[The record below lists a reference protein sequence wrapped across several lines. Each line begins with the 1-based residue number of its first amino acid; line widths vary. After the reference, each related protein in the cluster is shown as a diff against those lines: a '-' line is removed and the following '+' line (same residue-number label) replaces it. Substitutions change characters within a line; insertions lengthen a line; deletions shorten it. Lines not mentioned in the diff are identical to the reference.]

1 VTASIDTYLLRQGT
15 QLAIAH
21 QGKDIQLLEGMPVT
35 VELKLVLEAKGNRL
49 HQTYLPIQQLIQT
62 SRMNAKQSQYHQ
74 IQLQKILVDSPI
86 GAILPAIALLN
97 LPDWWL
103 AGGAVRNTVWRSLFG
118 NDCQLIINDFDI
130 ALLNYECNRHATE
143 CIFKLQGRVHR

>member
-1 VTASIDTYLLRQGT
+1 MLSAAFFRVDNFSMTKAGT
-15 QLAIAH
+15 
-21 QGKDIQLLEGMPVT
+21 
-35 VELKLVLEAKGNRL
+35 KLDRHMDSATRL
-49 HQTYLPIQQLIQT
+49 QTL
-62 SRMNAKQSQYHQ
+62 
-74 IQLQKILVDSPI
+74 LVDSSV
-86 GAILPAIALLN
+86 GVVLPAIAFLN
-97 LPDWWL
+97 LPNWWL